1 MNAEPFV
8 GIEEASRFLSV
19 KVSWTYEQVRLG
31 RLPSYRIGKFR
42 RFRLSELEAW
52 ATGQTNGKNSDLLP
66 AEQQAK
72 RGSPQSR

>member
-42 RFRLSELEAW
+42 RFRLSELETW
-52 ATGQTNGKNSDLLP
+52 AKRQTNGNGDDILP
-66 AEQQAK
+66 AGQQA
-72 RGSPQSR
+72 R